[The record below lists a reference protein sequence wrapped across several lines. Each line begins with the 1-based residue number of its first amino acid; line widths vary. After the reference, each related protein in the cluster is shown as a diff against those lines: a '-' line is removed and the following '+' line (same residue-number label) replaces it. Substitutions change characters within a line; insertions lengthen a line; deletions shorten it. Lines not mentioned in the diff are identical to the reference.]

1 MTVGFRVVRGA
12 RVMANVNLRLELKQ
26 ESGNKKLQVPC
37 KLFYP
42 FQVVFGAT
50 PSLSLFLRSMCC
62 LPVVVSPR
70 RGMNAVFEGED
81 GGTQCSRGRQK
92 SVDISVTAC
101 VRTNSFNQWIA
112 NYLALSGKE
121 A

>member
-1 MTVGFRVVRGA
+1 M
-12 RVMANVNLRLELKQ
+12 
-26 ESGNKKLQVPC
+26 
-37 KLFYP
+37 
-42 FQVVFGAT
+42 
-50 PSLSLFLRSMCC
+50 
-62 LPVVVSPR
+62 
-70 RGMNAVFEGED
+70 FEGED

-112 NYLALSGKE
+112 NYLAFSGKE